1 MDKQSFEY
9 RRSQSMARKRCQ
21 TAIDNEAMQQEIR
34 SAIEQSGI
42 GQGQALRHMVQLTG
56 GVSSD
61 IWRIDFEDHS
71 VCAKRALAK
80 LKVAADWHAPLSR
93 NAYEYAWY
101 EVISP
106 LFPHAVPRM
115 LGRDE
120 ASGMF
125 FMSYLDADT
134 HPVWKAQL
142 LQGQINPTF
151 AAQVGQTLG
160 QMHAATAHNPK
171 LAHRFQSDAEFH
183 ALRLEPYLLATAQR
197 HPALA
202 PRLHAIHQQTADGHL
217 ALVHGDISPKNIL
230 MGPQG
235 PVFLDAECA
244 WYGDPAFDLAF
255 GLNHLLLKAVHMP
268 QHQGLLADSFTQLSQ
283 AYLAHVNWEPVAV
296 FEQRAAQLLPALLLA
311 RVDGKSPVEY
321 LTSPHTQNQVRQ
333 IATHGLQHIY
343 THLQQVLA
351 TTLKALAP

>member
-1 MDKQSFEY
+1 
-9 RRSQSMARKRCQ
+9 
-21 TAIDNEAMQQEIR
+21 MQQEIR
-34 SAIEQSGI
+34 SAIAQLGL
-42 GQGQALRHMVQLTG
+42 GQGQTLRQMAQLNG

-71 VCAKRALAK
+71 ICAKRALAK

-101 EVISP
+101 EVMSP
-106 LFPHAVPRM
+106 LFPQAVPRM

-142 LQGQINPTF
+142 LQGHISPRF
-151 AAQVGQTLG
+151 AKQVGQTLG
-160 QMHAATAHNPK
+160 HMHAATAHNAK
-171 LAHRFQSDAEFH
+171 LAQRFQSDAEFH
-183 ALRLEPYLLATAQR
+183 ALRLDPYLLVTAQR

-202 PRLHAIHQQTADGHL
+202 PRLHALYQQTANAHM

-244 WYGDPAFDLAF
+244 WYGDPAFDVAF
-255 GLNHLLLKAVHMP
+255 CLNHLLLKAVHMP
-268 QHQGLLADSFTQLSQ
+268 QHQALLADSFTQLSQ
-283 AYLAHVNWEPVAV
+283 AYLNQVNWEPVAV

-321 LTSPHTQNQVRQ
+321 LTSTHTQDQVRH

>member
-9 RRSQSMARKRCQ
+9 RRSQRMTRKRPQ
-21 TAIDNEAMQQEIR
+21 TATDNEAMQQEIR
-34 SAIEQSGI
+34 SAIAQLGL
-42 GQGQALRHMVQLTG
+42 GQGQTLRQMAQLNG

-71 VCAKRALAK
+71 ICAKRALAK

-101 EVISP
+101 EVMSP
-106 LFPHAVPRM
+106 LFPQAVPRM

-142 LQGQINPTF
+142 LQGHISPGF
-151 AAQVGQTLG
+151 AEQVGQTLG
-160 QMHAATAHNPK
+160 HMHAATAHNAK
-171 LAHRFQSDAEFH
+171 LAQRFQSDAEFH
-183 ALRLEPYLLATAQR
+183 ALRLDPYLLATAQR

-202 PRLHAIHQQTADGHL
+202 PRLHALYQQTANAHMV
-217 ALVHGDISPKNIL
+217 LVHGDISPKNIL

-244 WYGDPAFDLAF
+244 WYGDPAFDVAF
-255 GLNHLLLKAVHMP
+255 CLNHLLLKAVHMP
-268 QHQGLLADSFTQLSQ
+268 QHQALLADSFTQLSQ
-283 AYLAHVNWEPVAV
+283 AYLNQVNWEPVAV

-321 LTSPHTQNQVRQ
+321 LTSTHTQDQVRH

>member
-1 MDKQSFEY
+1 
-9 RRSQSMARKRCQ
+9 
-21 TAIDNEAMQQEIR
+21 
-34 SAIEQSGI
+34 
-42 GQGQALRHMVQLTG
+42 
-56 GVSSD
+56 
-61 IWRIDFEDHS
+61 
-71 VCAKRALAK
+71 
-80 LKVAADWHAPLSR
+80 
-93 NAYEYAWY
+93 
-101 EVISP
+101 
-106 LFPHAVPRM
+106 M

-142 LQGQINPTF
+142 LQGHISPGF
-151 AAQVGQTLG
+151 AEQVGQTLG
-160 QMHAATAHNPK
+160 HMHAATAHNAK
-171 LAHRFQSDAEFH
+171 LAQRFQSDAEFH
-183 ALRLEPYLLATAQR
+183 ALRLDPYLLATAQR

-202 PRLHAIHQQTADGHL
+202 PRLHALYQQTANAHM

-244 WYGDPAFDLAF
+244 WYGDPAFDVAF
-255 GLNHLLLKAVHMP
+255 CLNHLLLKAVHMP

-283 AYLAHVNWEPVAV
+283 AYLNQVNWEPVAV

-321 LTSPHTQNQVRQ
+321 LTSTHTQDQVRH
-333 IATHGLQHIY
+333 IATQGLQHIY

>member
-1 MDKQSFEY
+1 MTDLDNSLMQPDVL
-9 RRSQSMARKRCQ
+9 RSLHQL
-21 TAIDNEAMQQEIR
+21 
-34 SAIEQSGI
+34 GI
-42 GQGQALRHMVQLTG
+42 GHGQAVRHMVQLTG

-106 LFPHAVPRM
+106 LFPLAVPRM

-120 ASGMF
+120 AAGMF

-142 LQGQINPTF
+142 LQGHINPLF
-151 AAQVGQTLG
+151 AKHVGQTLG
-160 QMHAATAHNPK
+160 QMHAATAHNPQ
-171 LAHRFQSDAEFH
+171 LAQRFQSDTEFH

-197 HPALA
+197 HPLLA
-202 PRLHAIHQQTADGHL
+202 DRLRAIHQLTADTHV

-230 MGPQG
+230 VGPDG

-255 GLNHLLLKAVHMP
+255 CLNHLLLKAIHLP
-268 QHQGLLADSFTQLSQ
+268 DHAPALAQSFEAMTQ
-283 AYLAHVNWEPVAV
+283 AYLAQVHWEDAAA
-296 FEQRAAQLLPALLLA
+296 FEQRTALLLPALLLA

-321 LTSPHTQNQVRQ
+321 LTHPASHQQVRHV
-333 IATHGLQHIY
+333 ASHCLQASH
-343 THLQQVLA
+343 THLLQVLQSV
-351 TTLKALAP
+351 LKVLKP

>member
-9 RRSQSMARKRCQ
+9 RRSQRMARKRCQ

-34 SAIEQSGI
+34 SAIAQLGL
-42 GQGQALRHMVQLTG
+42 GQGQTLRQMAQLNG

-71 VCAKRALAK
+71 ICAKRALAK

-106 LFPHAVPRM
+106 LFPQAVPRM

-142 LQGQINPTF
+142 LQGHISPGF
-151 AAQVGQTLG
+151 AEQVGQTLG
-160 QMHAATAHNPK
+160 HMHAATAHNAK
-171 LAHRFQSDAEFH
+171 LAQRFQSDAEFH
-183 ALRLEPYLLATAQR
+183 ALRLDPYLLATAQR

-202 PRLHAIHQQTADGHL
+202 PRLHALYQQTANAHM

-230 MGPQG
+230 MGRRARC
-235 PVFLDAECA
+235 FLT
-244 WYGDPAFDLAF
+244 P
-255 GLNHLLLKAVHMP
+255 N
-268 QHQGLLADSFTQLSQ
+268 
-283 AYLAHVNWEPVAV
+283 
-296 FEQRAAQLLPALLLA
+296 A
-311 RVDGKSPVEY
+311 RGTVTRR
-321 LTSPHTQNQVRQ
+321 LMWLF
-333 IATHGLQHIY
+333 A
-343 THLQQVLA
+343 
-351 TTLKALAP
+351 

>member
-9 RRSQSMARKRCQ
+9 RRSQRMTRKRPQ
-21 TAIDNEAMQQEIR
+21 TATDNEAMQQEIR
-34 SAIEQSGI
+34 SAIAQLGL
-42 GQGQALRHMVQLTG
+42 GQGQTLRQMAQLNG

-71 VCAKRALAK
+71 ICAKRALAK

-106 LFPHAVPRM
+106 LFPQAVPRM

-142 LQGQINPTF
+142 LQGHISPGF
-151 AAQVGQTLG
+151 AEQVGQTLG
-160 QMHAATAHNPK
+160 HMHAATAHNAK
-171 LAHRFQSDAEFH
+171 LAQRFQSDAEFH
-183 ALRLEPYLLATAQR
+183 ALRLDPYLLATAPR
-197 HPALA
+197 HTALA
-202 PRLHAIHQQTADGHL
+202 PRLHALYQQTANAHM

-244 WYGDPAFDLAF
+244 WYGDPAFDVAF
-255 GLNHLLLKAVHMP
+255 CLNHLLLKAVHMP
-268 QHQGLLADSFTQLSQ
+268 QHQALLADSFTQLSQ
-283 AYLAHVNWEPVAV
+283 AYLNQVNWEPVAV

-321 LTSPHTQNQVRQ
+321 LTSTHTQDQVRH

>member
-9 RRSQSMARKRCQ
+9 RRSQRMTRKRPQ
-21 TAIDNEAMQQEIR
+21 TATDNEAMQQEIR
-34 SAIEQSGI
+34 SAIAQLGL
-42 GQGQALRHMVQLTG
+42 GQGQTLRQMAQLNG

-71 VCAKRALAK
+71 ICAKRALAK

-101 EVISP
+101 EVMSP
-106 LFPHAVPRM
+106 LFPQAVPRM

-142 LQGQINPTF
+142 LQGRISPGF
-151 AAQVGQTLG
+151 AEQVGQTLG
-160 QMHAATAHNPK
+160 HMHAATAHNAK
-171 LAHRFQSDAEFH
+171 LAQRFQSDAEFH
-183 ALRLEPYLLATAQR
+183 ALRLDPYLLATAQR

-202 PRLHAIHQQTADGHL
+202 PRLHALYQQTANAHM

-235 PVFLDAECA
+235 QVFLDAECA
-244 WYGDPAFDLAF
+244 WYGDPAFDVAF
-255 GLNHLLLKAVHMP
+255 CLNHLLLKAVHMP

-283 AYLAHVNWEPVAV
+283 AYLNQVNWEPVAV

-321 LTSPHTQNQVRQ
+321 LTSTHAQDQVRH

>member
-1 MDKQSFEY
+1 
-9 RRSQSMARKRCQ
+9 
-21 TAIDNEAMQQEIR
+21 
-34 SAIEQSGI
+34 
-42 GQGQALRHMVQLTG
+42 
-56 GVSSD
+56 
-61 IWRIDFEDHS
+61 
-71 VCAKRALAK
+71 
-80 LKVAADWHAPLSR
+80 
-93 NAYEYAWY
+93 
-101 EVISP
+101 
-106 LFPHAVPRM
+106 M

-142 LQGQINPTF
+142 LQGHISPGF
-151 AAQVGQTLG
+151 AKQVGQTLG
-160 QMHAATAHNPK
+160 HMHAATAHNAK
-171 LAHRFQSDAEFH
+171 LAQRFQSDAEFH
-183 ALRLEPYLLATAQR
+183 ALRLDPYLLATAQR

-202 PRLHAIHQQTADGHL
+202 PRLHALYQQTANAHM

-244 WYGDPAFDLAF
+244 WYGDPAFDVAF
-255 GLNHLLLKAVHMP
+255 CLNHLLLKAVHMP
-268 QHQGLLADSFTQLSQ
+268 QHQALLADSFTQLSQ
-283 AYLAHVNWEPVAV
+283 AYLNQVNWEPVAV

-321 LTSPHTQNQVRQ
+321 LTSTHTQDQVRH
-333 IATHGLQHIY
+333 IATQGLQHIY

>member
-1 MDKQSFEY
+1 
-9 RRSQSMARKRCQ
+9 
-21 TAIDNEAMQQEIR
+21 MQQEIR
-34 SAIEQSGI
+34 SAIEQLSI
-42 GQGQALRHMVQLTG
+42 GQGQELRHMAQLTG

-71 VCAKRALAK
+71 VCAKRALPK

-106 LFPHAVPRM
+106 LFPQAVPRM

-125 FMSYLDADT
+125 FMSYLEPNT

-142 LQGQINPTF
+142 LQGHISPGF
-151 AAQVGQTLG
+151 AEQVGQTLG

-171 LAHRFQSDAEFH
+171 LAQRFQSDTEFH
-183 ALRLEPYLLATAQR
+183 ALRLEPYLLATAER
-197 HPALA
+197 HPSLA
-202 PRLHAIHQQTADGHL
+202 TRLKSICQQTAAGHSV
-217 ALVHGDISPKNIL
+217 LVHGDISPKNIL
-230 MGPQG
+230 MGPHG

-255 GLNHLLLKAVHMP
+255 CLNHLLLKAVHMP
-268 QHQGLLADSFTQLSQ
+268 QHQALLSDSFTQLSQ
-283 AYLAHVNWEPVAV
+283 AYLAQVNWEPVAV
-296 FEQRAAQLLPALLLA
+296 FEQRTAQLLPALLLA

-321 LTSPHTQNQVRQ
+321 LTSTHTQDQVRQ

-343 THLQQVLA
+343 THLAQVLA

>member
-9 RRSQSMARKRCQ
+9 RRSQRMTRKRPQ
-21 TAIDNEAMQQEIR
+21 TATDNEAMQQEIR
-34 SAIEQSGI
+34 SAIAQLGL
-42 GQGQALRHMVQLTG
+42 GQGQTLRQMAQLNG

-71 VCAKRALAK
+71 ICAKRALAK

-101 EVISP
+101 EVMSP
-106 LFPHAVPRM
+106 LFPQAVPRM

-142 LQGQINPTF
+142 LQGHISPGF
-151 AAQVGQTLG
+151 AEQVGQTLG
-160 QMHAATAHNPK
+160 HMHAATAHNAK
-171 LAHRFQSDAEFH
+171 LAQRFQSDAEFH
-183 ALRLEPYLLATAQR
+183 ALRLDPYLLATAQR

-202 PRLHAIHQQTADGHL
+202 PRLHALYQQTANAHM

-244 WYGDPAFDLAF
+244 WYGDPAFDVAF
-255 GLNHLLLKAVHMP
+255 CLNHLLLKAVHMP
-268 QHQGLLADSFTQLSQ
+268 QHQALLADSFTQLSQ
-283 AYLAHVNWEPVAV
+283 AYLNQVNWEPVAV

-321 LTSPHTQNQVRQ
+321 LTSTHAQDQVRH